1 MAGMLPPLGLLVMEQ
16 MQRDDEGCEIPGSLR
31 DAIAAAVADEA
42 FWDRARID
50 PLYDAL
56 AGLTPDPEL
65 ARREP
70 DELAEI
76 KALRPASRL
85 DDLHW
90 RPGEAEL
97 RDRMHGAWTGR
108 AAGCAMGKPVEGV
121 GIIGSFAG
129 IDELHLSR
137 PSVAGRTLIKAYLQ
151 RRDAWPLAGYIPE
164 PLPGDE
170 FQTPFTAS
178 CRENI
183 AYMEWDDDIHYTLVG
198 LKILEDR
205 GPTFD
210 WVDIATCWTQQI
222 PFGMIFTAEMQAI
235 LNVWNHSAFGFDR
248 LNVNTTPA
256 TVRAHRNP
264 FREWI
269 GARIRSDGWALAA
282 AGKPEL
288 AAEFA
293 WRDAAWTHTRNGVY
307 SAMMF
312 AAMQAAAFVENDS
325 RKLIEIGL
333 GQIPARCR
341 LARAVRECLRWCDD
355 APDFEACM
363 QRIEEAFPGMST
375 AHAINNSLVCVISLW
390 YGAMDAT
397 ESMGIAVMCG
407 LDTDCNGATVGSITG
422 ASAGR
427 AHFTPSLSIP
437 LNDRILAR
445 MASFN
450 DITMTELAR
459 RHAVVW
465 HRVDDYHRNRND

>member
-1 MAGMLPPLGLLVMEQ
+1 MAGMLPPRGLLAVEQ
-16 MQRDDEGCEIPGSLR
+16 VQREDEGCEIPDSLR
-31 DAIAAAVADEA
+31 KAIAAALDGGSM
-42 FWDRARID
+42 WDRILID

-56 AGLTPDPEL
+56 ASLPPEPGL
-65 ARREP
+65 AGREP

-76 KALRPASRL
+76 KALRPGSRI

-90 RPGEAEL
+90 QPEGAEL
-97 RDRMHGAWTGR
+97 RDRMHGAWIGR

-121 GIIGSFAG
+121 GILGSFAG
-129 IDELHLSR
+129 LDESQ
-137 PSVAGRTLIKAYLQ
+137 PSKPSTAGRKLIKAYLQ
-151 RRDAWPLAGYIPE
+151 RRDAWPLNGYIPE
-164 PLPGDE
+164 PLTGDE

-198 LKILEDR
+198 LKVLEDR
-205 GPTFD
+205 GPSFD
-210 WVDIATCWTQQI
+210 WVDVATCWTQQI

-235 LNVWNHSAFGFDR
+235 LNVWNNSAFGFDR
-248 LNVNTTPA
+248 LKVDATPA
-256 TVRAHRNP
+256 TVRTHRNP

-269 GARIRSDGWALAA
+269 GARIRSDGWAFAA

-293 WRDAAWTHTRNGVY
+293 WRDASWTHTRNGVY

-312 AAMQAAAFVENDS
+312 AAIQSAAFVENDC
-325 RKLIEIGL
+325 RRLIEIGL

-341 LARAVRECLRWCDD
+341 LALAVRECLQWCEE
-355 APDFEACM
+355 APNFEACM
-363 QRIEEAFPGMST
+363 QRVEQAFPDMSSV
-375 AHAINNSLVCVISLW
+375 HAINNSLVCILSLW
-390 YGAMDAT
+390 YGAMSAA
-397 ESMGIAVMCG
+397 ESTAIAVMCG
-407 LDTDCNGATVGSITG
+407 LDTDCNGATVGSIVG
-422 ASAGR
+422 ACAGGANFIRTLSA
-427 AHFTPSLSIP
+427 P

-465 HRVDDYHRNRND
+465 NTVDAYHRNRND

>member
-1 MAGMLPPLGLLVMEQ
+1 V
-16 MQRDDEGCEIPGSLR
+16 SL
-31 DAIAAAVADEA
+31 A
-42 FWDRARID
+42 
-50 PLYDAL
+50 
-56 AGLTPDPEL
+56 PDPGL

-70 DELAEI
+70 DELEEI
-76 KALRPASRL
+76 KVLRPASRS

-90 RPGEAEL
+90 RPDEAEL

-121 GIIGSFAG
+121 GILGSFAG
-129 IDELHLSR
+129 VDDLNLNQ
-137 PSVAGRTLIKAYLQ
+137 PSVAGRKLIKEYLQ
-151 RRDAWPLAGYIPE
+151 GRDAWPLAGYIPE

-183 AYMEWDDDIHYTLVG
+183 SYMEWDDDIHYTLVG
-198 LKILEDR
+198 LKVLEDR
-205 GPTFD
+205 GPDFD
-210 WVDIATCWTQQI
+210 WIDIATCWTQQI

-248 LNVNTTPA
+248 LKVNAPA
-256 TVRAHRNP
+256 AAVRMHRNP

-269 GARIRSDGWALAA
+269 GARIRSDGWAFAA

-312 AAMQAAAFVENDS
+312 AAMQAAAFVENDF

-341 LARAVRECLRWCDD
+341 LALAVRECLRWCDD

-363 QRIEEAFPGMST
+363 QRIEESFPGMSN
-375 AHAINNSLVCVISLW
+375 AHAINNSLICLISLW

-397 ESMGIAVMCG
+397 ESTAIAVMSG

-427 AHFTPSLSIP
+427 AQFSPSLSMP

-445 MASFN
+445 MASFS

-459 RHAVVW
+459 RHALVW
-465 HRVDDYHRNRND
+465 HGVDDYHRKRND